1 MQEKMIS
8 AGIVLALMFLLM
20 VNVNKVYSQPQ
31 TTEYN
36 LVVKVIANEWRI
48 VMADDT
54 SKSDVTVKRG
64 DRIRWIVEGSDASF
78 QFPDSRITGLSTR
91 TVRDGNPLVL
101 AISSEAPSGIH
112 PYSVFIH
119 KDFEYARGQS
129 PPRIIIE

>member
-1 MQEKMIS
+1 MKKKIS
-8 AGIVLALMFLLM
+8 SVSIILTVIFLLTAYT
-20 VNVNKVYSQPQ
+20 NKAFTQPQ

-36 LVVKVIANEWRI
+36 LVVKVIDEEWRI

-101 AISSEAPSGIH
+101 AISREAPSGIH